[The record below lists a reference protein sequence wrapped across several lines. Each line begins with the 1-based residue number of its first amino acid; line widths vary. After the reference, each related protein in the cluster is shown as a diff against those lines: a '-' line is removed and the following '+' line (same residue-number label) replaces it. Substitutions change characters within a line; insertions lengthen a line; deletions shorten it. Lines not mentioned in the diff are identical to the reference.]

1 MASRKRPKPKVYELR
16 IELDGIV
23 PSVWRRIIVP
33 GTITLPEL
41 HDLLQL
47 VMGWTDS
54 HLHSFTIGK
63 HTYSSKAG
71 NGDLAEMKMI
81 DESGHALV
89 DLLGESVKTFLYEYD
104 FGDSWE
110 HVLEFEGAHPREP
123 HARYPRCLA
132 GARACPPEDVG
143 GTSGYED
150 FLAVIADPEH
160 EEHED
165 MLHWAGGSF
174 DSEAFSA
181 ERICFDDPRMRWRLA
196 FARG

>member
-1 MASRKRPKPKVYELR
+1 VASRKRPKPKVYELR

-63 HTYSSKAG
+63 HTYSSNAG

-81 DESGHALV
+81 DESGHTLV

-104 FGDSWE
+104 FGDSWLHHIDVE
-110 HVLEFEGAHPREP
+110 AVTEP
-123 HARYPRCLA
+123 NPDWQYPLCVA
-132 GARACPPEDVG
+132 GARAAPPEDVG
-143 GTSGYED
+143 SVPGYQE
-150 FLAVIADPEH
+150 FLAAIGDPNH
-160 EEHED
+160 EEHD
-165 MLHWAGGSF
+165 SMLTWVGGAF
-174 DSEAFSA
+174 DPDG
-181 ERICFDDPRMRWRLA
+181 FDLNAINRSLRFDI
-196 FARG
+196 G